1 MRPDAAATAKGTATE
16 EHMDWW
22 APLGDPGEVRV
33 VQLLDDAAKERVIGK
48 EGPAEVL
55 AATLTVGGQGL
66 SVTGRYKHMA
76 VSSGDDV
83 VAEVDFRPTPQ
94 ETKFGDWV
102 KPLHLVGEELV
113 LTHGKVKDH
122 GRRARWRTGL
132 RYLSIQGPG
141 RSWVWH
147 FDGGVVA
154 GRRLVLCPGELPGQG
169 EPVVTTVPAS
179 AGRGLGQVERHQAV
193 DTHITRWQPAATA
206 AELALVEL
214 LTLAGLHHDIDHI
227 SSQIAKELGW
237 LPRLAKVE
245 PGE

>member
-1 MRPDAAATAKGTATE
+1 MAAAALEVAGRGLTAVA
-16 EHMDWW
+16 
-22 APLGDPGEVRV
+22 RF
-33 VQLLDDAAKERVIGK
+33 
-48 EGPAEVL
+48 
-55 AATLTVGGQGL
+55 
-66 SVTGRYKHMA
+66 KHMA
-76 VSSGDDV
+76 LSSADEV

-94 ETKFGDWV
+94 EKKFGDWV

-113 LTHGKVKDH
+113 VTQGKVKEG
-122 GRRARWRTGL
+122 GRRARL
-132 RYLSIQGPG
+132 RGAVRFLSIRGQG

-154 GRRLVLCPGELPGQG
+154 GRRLVLCRGDLPGEG

-179 AGRGLGQVERHQAV
+179 AGRGLGHVERHQQV

-214 LTLAGLHHDIDHI
+214 LTVSGLHHNIDRVP
-227 SSQIAKELGW
+227 SQIAKELGW
-237 LPRLAKVE
+237 VPRLAKVE

>member
-1 MRPDAAATAKGTATE
+1 VTAQVHGV
-16 EHMDWW
+16 DWW
-22 APLGDPGEVRV
+22 APLGDEGELRV
-33 VQLLDDAAKERVIGK
+33 VHLLDEGARERVIGTD
-48 EGPAEVL
+48 GPGEVAAAALEVAGRGLTAVAGFKHL
-55 AATLTVGGQGL
+55 AL
-66 SVTGRYKHMA
+66 SSA
-76 VSSGDDV
+76 DEV

-94 ETKFGDWV
+94 EKKFGDWV

-113 LTHGKVKDH
+113 VTQGKAKEG
-122 GRRARWRTGL
+122 GRRARL
-132 RYLSIQGPG
+132 RGAVRFLSIRGQG

-154 GRRLVLCPGELPGQG
+154 GRRLVLCRGDLPGEG

-179 AGRGLGQVERHQAV
+179 AGRGLGHVERHQQV

-214 LTLAGLHHDIDHI
+214 LTVSGLHHNIDRVP
-227 SSQIAKELGW
+227 SQIAKELGW
-237 LPRLAKVE
+237 VPRLAKVE